1 MAATTVTTTN
11 FTTEAT
17 PATIAKGGA
26 IGIGLAL
33 IANVAIYLVGNSGAP
48 LQVVMSGDTAASDL
62 LIGFVVGASLLP
74 LVIAAA
80 GLWVFERFLPNG
92 FRLWAGTV
100 AVLAVATIAAPVSL
114 DVDTGSKVALAL
126 MHIAVGAAAIAGQAL
141 ARRAPD
147 SSRPGTER
155 VAP

>member
-1 MAATTVTTTN
+1 MAATTATITNSTTA
-11 FTTEAT
+11 AT

-33 IANVAIYLVGNSGAP
+33 IATLAIYLVGNSGAP
-48 LQVVMSGDTAASDL
+48 LQVVMAGDKLASDL
-62 LIGFVVGASLLP
+62 PIGLVVGASILP
-74 LVIAAA
+74 LVMAAV
-80 GLWVFERFLPNG
+80 GLWVFERFLANG
-92 FRLWAGTV
+92 FRVWAGTV

-114 DVDTGSKVALAL
+114 DVDTGSKIALAL
-126 MHIAVGAAAIAGQAL
+126 MHIAVGAAAIVGQAL

-147 SSRPGTER
+147 SSRVGSDR